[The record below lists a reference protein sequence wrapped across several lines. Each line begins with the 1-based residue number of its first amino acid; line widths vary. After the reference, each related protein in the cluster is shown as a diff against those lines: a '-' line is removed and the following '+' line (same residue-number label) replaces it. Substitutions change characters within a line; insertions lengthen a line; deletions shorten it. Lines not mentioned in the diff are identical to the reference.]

1 MKRSA
6 TLALFA
12 ALALV
17 AFAPTARAQTLLFD
31 YVGFDYEDPD
41 PNPAE
46 FGEVGSGYVGLGYVP
61 GVFAPLVADSTN
73 NWYTYHLSGATSVSS
88 TPFGPFIIV
97 SYSGGVLTLYEDPHA
112 TGTFGDFGTAP
123 PNGTAPSSFIDGTA
137 ILVGNLTAFNLVY
150 NTATNSGSYEAQF
163 QAVGGSQ
170 LGNIPVGDRD
180 GWTFAGAT
188 GNATNIPGGYAHQID
203 GQVFLNEP
211 VPARQSS
218 WGRIKATYR

>member
-6 TLALFA
+6 TLAFVA

-17 AFAPTARAQTLLFD
+17 AFAPSVGAQTLLFD
-31 YVGFDYEDPD
+31 YVGFDYESPD

-61 GVFAPLVADSTN
+61 GIFAPLVSDSTLN
-73 NWYTYHLSGATSVSS
+73 EYTYHLTGATSTS
-88 TPFGPFIIV
+88 TSTFATFVIV
-97 SYSGGVLTLYEDPHA
+97 NYTGGTLTVYEDLKSS
-112 TGTFGDFGTAP
+112 GTLADYGSSP

-137 ILVGNLTAFNLVY
+137 FLVGNLTAFTLVF
-150 NTATNSGSYEAQF
+150 NTANNSGSYEAQYT
-163 QAVGGSQ
+163 AVGGSQ
-170 LGNIPVGDRD
+170 LANIPVDRRD

-188 GNATNIPGGYAHQID
+188 GNATNIPPGYAHQID